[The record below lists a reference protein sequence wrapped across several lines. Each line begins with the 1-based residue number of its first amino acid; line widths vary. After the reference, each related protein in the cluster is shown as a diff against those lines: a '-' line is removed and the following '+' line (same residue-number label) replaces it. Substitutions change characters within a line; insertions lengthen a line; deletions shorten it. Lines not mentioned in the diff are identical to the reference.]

1 MKTSQR
7 FLKGTRGSAG
17 TYLSASHLGK
27 RTFDLVASLAGL
39 IVLWPVLLFLAL
51 LIRLDSKGPIFF
63 RQERLGQD
71 ATPFQIWKFRTMVI
85 DAEARLA
92 ALEVH
97 NESSDG
103 VLFKMKKDPRVTRIG
118 HFLRKTSLDELPQ
131 LLNVLLGQMS
141 LVGPRPLQL
150 RDCRKAQEHDSSLFV
165 QRLAVPPGITGVW
178 QVSGRSD
185 ISFGEMLRL
194 DLDYIDNWSFQ
205 VDLRILWRTLIVVFK
220 RKGAY

>member
-1 MKTSQR
+1 VKISQR
-7 FLKGTRGSAG
+7 SLKGTRGSGG
-17 TYLSASHLGK
+17 TSLSTSHLGK
-27 RTFDLVASLAGL
+27 RTFDLVASLVGL
-39 IVLWPVLLFLAL
+39 IVLWPVLLILAL
-51 LIRLDSKGPIFF
+51 LIKLDSEGPIFF
-63 RQERLGQD
+63 RQERLGQG
-71 ATPFQIWKFRTMVI
+71 AIPFQIWKFRTMVV
-85 DAEARLA
+85 DAEARLS

-103 VLFKMKKDPRVTRIG
+103 VLFKMKTDPRVTRIG
-118 HFLRKTSLDELPQ
+118 NFLRKTSLDELPQ

-150 RDCRKAQEHDSSLFV
+150 RDCHKAQERDSTLFV

-185 ISFGEMLRL
+185 ISFEEMLRL
-194 DLDYIDNWSFQ
+194 DLDYIDNWSLQF
-205 VDLRILWRTLIVVFK
+205 DLRILWRTLIVVFK